1 MAGTERGGG
10 MQTVI
15 YGDVFFL
22 VNFSMDFL
30 ALVLTQKLS
39 HAKVSLKRLISGG
52 VLGGLYA
59 TGALFL
65 PPSVEAVTTLL
76 FPFLLSAVVFGVSRV
91 TALLKKALLFFAV
104 SFVMGGVMTAVYYY
118 LGRLLSEKGIYIN
131 GEVETIYSDL
141 PLWVIALCGAWAAWI
156 AYVFSRYAKKKA
168 TCRSVEISLCD
179 GGRQVTALALVD
191 SGHFL
196 EEPIG
201 HLPVIVL
208 SKAKME
214 ALLPPHFLPDFFN
227 AAATLSHLTEE
238 ELLRLRFVPIVTV
251 GHEGL
256 LRGYLPDAVLLGK
269 EEKKALVVCDDA
281 AKDFEGFDAILP
293 PSLLN

>member
-1 MAGTERGGG
+1 ME
-10 MQTVI
+10 QVI

-30 ALVLTQKLS
+30 ALYLVGKLS
-39 HAKVSLKRLISGG
+39 HAKVGFGRLVLGG
-52 VLGGLYA
+52 VLGGIYA
-59 TGALFL
+59 TVALFL
-65 PPSVEAVTTLL
+65 PSSVEAVLTLL
-76 FPFLLSAVVFGVSRV
+76 FPFVLSAAVFGVSRV
-91 TALLKKALLFFAV
+91 RSLVKKALLFFAV

-118 LGRLLSEKGIYIN
+118 AGHLLSEKGIYIN
-131 GEVETIYSDL
+131 GEIETVYSDL
-141 PLWVIALCGAWAAWI
+141 PLWLIGLCAAWAAFI
-156 AYVFSRYAKKKA
+156 AYIFSHYAKKKA
-168 TCRSVEISLCD
+168 SCRSVEVTLCD
-179 GGRQVTALALVD
+179 KERRVTLSALVD

-227 AAATLSHLTEE
+227 PTSELSCLSDEE
-238 ELLRLRFVPIVTV
+238 KMRLRFVPIVTV

-256 LRGYLPDAVLLGK
+256 LRGYTPDSILI
-269 EEKKALVVCDDA
+269 ENEKKKVLVVSDETA
-281 AKDFEGFDAILP
+281 SEFEGFDAILP

>member
-1 MAGTERGGG
+1 

-39 HAKVSLKRLISGG
+39 HASVSLKRLILGG
-52 VLGGLYA
+52 VLGGVYA
-59 TGALFL
+59 TVALFL
-65 PPSVEAVTTLL
+65 PKSVEAVTTLL
-76 FPFLLSAVVFGVSRV
+76 FPFLLSALVFGVSRA

-131 GEVETIYSDL
+131 GEVETLYSDL
-141 PLWVIALCGAWAAWI
+141 PLWVIALCGAWAALV
-156 AYVFSRYAKKKA
+156 AYIFTHYAKKKA
-168 TCRSVEISLCD
+168 ACRSVQVTLCD
-179 GGRQVTALALVD
+179 RGRRVDLMALVD

-201 HLPVIVL
+201 HLPVIIL

-214 ALLPPHFLPDFFN
+214 ALLPPHFLPDFFHTN
-227 AAATLSHLTEE
+227 ATLSHLTEE

-256 LRGYLPDAVLLGK
+256 LRGYLPDAVLVEK
-269 EEKKALVVCDDA
+269 EEKKALIVCDEA
-281 AKDFEGFDAILP
+281 AEDFEGFDAILP

>member
-1 MAGTERGGG
+1 ME
-10 MQTVI
+10 QVI

-30 ALVLTQKLS
+30 ALYLVGKLS
-39 HAKVSLKRLISGG
+39 HAKVGFGRLVLGG
-52 VLGGLYA
+52 VLGGIYA
-59 TGALFL
+59 TVALFL
-65 PPSVEAVTTLL
+65 PSSVEAVLTLL
-76 FPFLLSAVVFGVSRV
+76 FPFVLSAAVFGVSRV
-91 TALLKKALLFFAV
+91 RSLVKKALLFFAV

-118 LGRLLSEKGIYIN
+118 AGHLLSEKGIYIN
-131 GEVETIYSDL
+131 GEIETVYSDL
-141 PLWVIALCGAWAAWI
+141 PLWLIGLCAAWAAFI
-156 AYVFSRYAKKKA
+156 AYIFSHYAKKKA
-168 TCRSVEISLCD
+168 SCRSVEVTLCD
-179 GGRQVTALALVD
+179 KERRVTLSALVD

-227 AAATLSHLTEE
+227 PTSELSCLSDEE
-238 ELLRLRFVPIVTV
+238 KMRLRFVPIVTV

-256 LRGYLPDAVLLGK
+256 LRGYTPDSILIENEK
-269 EEKKALVVCDDA
+269 KKALVVSDETA
-281 AKDFEGFDAILP
+281 SEFEGFDAILP

>member
-1 MAGTERGGG
+1 ME
-10 MQTVI
+10 QVI

-30 ALVLTQKLS
+30 ALYLTGKLS
-39 HAKVSLKRLISGG
+39 HANVAFWRLVLGG

-59 TGALFL
+59 TIALFL
-65 PPSVEAVTTLL
+65 PSSVEAVSTLL
-76 FPFLLSAVVFGVSRV
+76 FPFVLSAAVFGVSRA
-91 TALLKKALLFFAV
+91 TALVKKALLFFAV

-118 LGRLLSEKGIYIN
+118 AGHLLAEKGIYIN
-131 GEVETIYSDL
+131 GEIETVYSDL
-141 PLWVIALCGAWAAWI
+141 PLWLIGLCAAWAAFI

-168 TCRSVEISLCD
+168 SCRSVAVTLCD
-179 GGRQVTALALVD
+179 GERRVTLSALVD

-214 ALLPPHFLPDFFN
+214 ALLPPHFLPDFFSI
-227 AAATLSHLTEE
+227 ASDLSHLSDEE
-238 ELLRLRFVPIVTV
+238 KMRLRFVPIVTV

-256 LRGYLPDAVLLGK
+256 LRGYMPDAVLVEN
-269 EEKKALVVCDDA
+269 EEKKALLVCDESA
-281 AKDFEGFDAILP
+281 SEFEGFDAILP
-293 PSLLN
+293 PSLC

>member
-1 MAGTERGGG
+1 

-30 ALVLTQKLS
+30 ALYLTQKLS
-39 HAKVSLKRLISGG
+39 HANLSLWRLVLGG
-52 VLGGLYA
+52 VLGGFYA
-59 TGALFL
+59 TVALFL
-65 PPSVEAVTTLL
+65 PSSVEAFATLV

-91 TALLKKALLFFAV
+91 TAVIKKALLFFAV
-104 SFVMGGVMTAVYYY
+104 SFVLGGVMTAVYYY
-118 LGRLLSEKGIYIN
+118 VGRLLAEKGIYIN
-131 GEVETIYSDL
+131 GEVATVYSDL
-141 PLWVIALCGAWAAWI
+141 PLWAIGLCAAWAAFI
-156 AYVFSRYAKKKA
+156 AYAFSRYAKKKSA
-168 TCRSVEISLCD
+168 CRSVTVTLFD
-179 GGRQVTALALVD
+179 GERRVTLTALVD

-214 ALLPPHFLPDFFN
+214 AILPEHFLPDFFQVT
-227 AAATLSHLTEE
+227 ATLSQLSKS
-238 ELLRLRFVPIVTV
+238 ELLRLRFVPLVTV

-256 LRGYLPDAVLLGK
+256 LRGYLPDSVMVGDV
-269 EEKKALVVCDDA
+269 EKKALLVCDET

-293 PSLLN
+293 PSLLE

>member
-1 MAGTERGGG
+1 

-39 HAKVSLKRLISGG
+39 HAKVSIPRLIFGG
-52 VLGGLYA
+52 VLGGIYA
-59 TGALFL
+59 TAALFL
-65 PPSVEAVTTLL
+65 PQSAEAIMTLL

-91 TALLKKALLFFAV
+91 TALVKKSLLFFAV

-118 LGRLLSEKGIYIN
+118 AGRLLSEKGVYIN

-141 PLWVIALCGAWAAWI
+141 PLWVIGLCAAWAALI
-156 AYVFSRYAKKKA
+156 AYLFSHYAKKKA
-168 TCRSVEISLCD
+168 SCRSVEVTLGD
-179 GGRQVTALALVD
+179 GDRRVDLVALVD

-214 ALLPPHFLPDFFN
+214 ELLPAHFLPDFFRS
-227 AAATLSHLTEE
+227 AATLSHLCEG

-256 LRGYLPDAVLLGK
+256 LRGYLPDRVTVGK
-269 EEKKALVVCDDA
+269 SEKKAIVVCDESA
-281 AKDFEGFDAILP
+281 ENFEGFDAILP
-293 PSLLN
+293 PSLLD